1 MPMLNLESLALLP
14 ASPAVSELDI
24 LCHREVILK
33 HFLFVFVHLYVAMG
47 VRACVCACAY
57 L

>member
-24 LCHREVILK
+24 LCHREMILK

-47 VRACVCACAY
+47 VRACACAY